1 MRGRKAQAQTQRGL
15 LPAGGDALP
24 SDRQPWGVALSEPAF
39 SSMGSFSCRQNW
51 NERVCVSVRES
62 VCVQVYM
69 PVGYYVCMCVNVSM
83 LGSDCKCVS
92 VC

>member
-1 MRGRKAQAQTQRGL
+1 
-15 LPAGGDALP
+15 
-24 SDRQPWGVALSEPAF
+24 
-39 SSMGSFSCRQNW
+39 MGSFSRQNW